1 ADRPRNA
8 RHKLMEIFEGK
19 SVRTFLLLFFLAPS
33 LSAFGKSGS
42 VSTLSAAQNAQV
54 SQRESSTSFKQEP
67 DDLKQELDVDAL
79 ALSKIPADPI
89 FQRDPLAPIF
99 QPIDKLVDKIAQ
111 LERLKFGATYTFLNQ
126 YATITPEGVRH
137 NQPSGRLDFTGAW
150 VAYDDGSTAG
160 SISLLVRSG
169 SNIGIS
175 QQFNLSDRLGSGLY
189 LNCLEGGGPQEPI
202 TLNIL
207 DWRQDVLEKRLSFYV
222 GKIHPNEYISLSMF
236 NNDERTQFLNREN
249 DGNLAF
255 ASEGTYA
262 GGAAVEFQ
270 ATRHVYLHALAVD
283 TEGAQQ
289 SGIETLVDRKY
300 MEAAEVGWF
309 SGSPGEQYR
318 DYRVGMWLTTRRPL
332 GGDMAAALPSSMSFP
347 MAGRPLGDVASRAT
361 VAPLSTDSIGLAQ
374 VHPFE
379 RRGDMFGIAFN
390 YTEPTHTGKH
400 HESVFESFYRLRL
413 TRSMDLGPDME
424 VSIHP
429 TYASRAYTTTLVS
442 MRMRIIF

>member
-1 ADRPRNA
+1 MPT
-8 RHKLMEIFEGK
+8 L
-19 SVRTFLLLFFLAPS
+19 SVCCGEPFFLAPS
-33 LSAFGKSGS
+33 LSAFGQSDG
-42 VSTLSAAQNAQV
+42 VNTRHPAQNAQV
-54 SQRESSTSFKQEP
+54 SQSKSPTRLKQEP

-347 MAGRPLGDVASRAT
+347 MAGRPLGMWLRERPWHLYQPIRSGWLRSIPLNGAEICSALHSTTPNRPTPANIMKAS
-361 VAPLSTDSIGLAQ
+361 LSRST
-374 VHPFE
+374 
-379 RRGDMFGIAFN
+379 AF
-390 YTEPTHTGKH
+390 
-400 HESVFESFYRLRL
+400 V
-413 TRSMDLGPDME
+413 
-424 VSIHP
+424 
-429 TYASRAYTTTLVS
+429 
-442 MRMRIIF
+442 

>member
-1 ADRPRNA
+1 
-8 RHKLMEIFEGK
+8 MEIFEGK

-126 YATITPEGVRH
+126 YATITPDGVRH
-137 NQPSGRLDFTGAW
+137 NQLSGCLDFTGAW

-189 LNCLEGGGPQEPI
+189 LNCLQGGGSQEPI
-202 TLNIL
+202 TVNIL
-207 DWRQDVLEKRLSFYV
+207 YWRQDFLEKRLSFYV
-222 GKIHPNEYISLSMF
+222 GKIHPNEYISLTMF
-236 NNDERTQFLNREN
+236 NNDERKQFLNGEN
-249 DGNLAF
+249 DGNLAL

-318 DYRVGMWLTTRRPL
+318 DYRVGMWRDDTKTL
-332 GGDMAAALPSSMSFP
+332 GSGYGGGFAFEHEFP
-347 MAGRPLGDVASRAT
+347 NGWAPFGRCGFASDRGT
-361 VAPLSTDSIGLAQ
+361 SIKRTDSIGLAQ
-374 VHPFE
+374 VHPFG

-424 VSIHP
+424 VSIHL
-429 TYASRAYTTTLVS
+429 R
-442 MRMRIIF
+442 

>member
-1 ADRPRNA
+1 MGNGFQLRADRPRNA

-126 YATITPEGVRH
+126 YATITPDGVRH
-137 NQPSGRLDFTGAW
+137 NQLSGCLDFTGAW

-175 QQFNLSDRLGSGLY
+175 QPAGWRSARTDHREHPLLAAGFSR
-189 LNCLEGGGPQEPI
+189 EEAF
-202 TLNIL
+202 IL
-207 DWRQDVLEKRLSFYV
+207 CGQDTSQR
-222 GKIHPNEYISLSMF
+222 IHKL
-236 NNDERTQFLNREN
+236 D
-249 DGNLAF
+249 
-255 ASEGTYA
+255 
-262 GGAAVEFQ
+262 
-270 ATRHVYLHALAVD
+270 HV
-283 TEGAQQ
+283 Q
-289 SGIETLVDRKY
+289 
-300 MEAAEVGWF
+300 
-309 SGSPGEQYR
+309 
-318 DYRVGMWLTTRRPL
+318 
-332 GGDMAAALPSSMSFP
+332 
-347 MAGRPLGDVASRAT
+347 
-361 VAPLSTDSIGLAQ
+361 
-374 VHPFE
+374 
-379 RRGDMFGIAFN
+379 
-390 YTEPTHTGKH
+390 
-400 HESVFESFYRLRL
+400 
-413 TRSMDLGPDME
+413 
-424 VSIHP
+424 
-429 TYASRAYTTTLVS
+429 
-442 MRMRIIF
+442 